1 MWSVIR
7 CAQSAW
13 NRYLMLTDRTVSF
26 LQVERLQEVRASA
39 AERFRTARPFPHVI
53 LDGLFNADLLTGIVN
68 EFPRPTDIEWTST
81 ATGAKSSLRRAV
93 TSTSGL

>member
-53 LDGLFNADLLTGIVN
+53 LDGLFNADLLMV
-68 EFPRPTDIEWTST
+68 
-81 ATGAKSSLRRAV
+81 SSMSSPAPPI
-93 TSTSGL
+93 SSGRGPQQARSQACVEP